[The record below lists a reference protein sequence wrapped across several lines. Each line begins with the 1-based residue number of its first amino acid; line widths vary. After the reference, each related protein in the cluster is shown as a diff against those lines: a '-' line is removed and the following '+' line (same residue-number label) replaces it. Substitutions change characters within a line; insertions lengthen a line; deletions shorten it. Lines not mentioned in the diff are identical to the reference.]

1 MLIKLNFKQSYNKK
15 IELFKLINIY
25 LKLLV
30 FHSKLFAYLIYG
42 FLPQQPLIQTYKGY
56 LFYIG

>member
-42 FLPQQPLIQTYKGY
+42 FLPQ
-56 LFYIG
+56 